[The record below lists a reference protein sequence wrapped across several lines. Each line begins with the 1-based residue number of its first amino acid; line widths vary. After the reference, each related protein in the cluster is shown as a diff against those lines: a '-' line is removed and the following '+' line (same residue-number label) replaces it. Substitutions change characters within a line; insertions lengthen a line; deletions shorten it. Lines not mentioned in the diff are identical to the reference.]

1 MVSVTE
7 MEFLL
12 ETYGNKT
19 YVTKIF
25 KVTLTHLMLAQQIII
40 KFSLYIK
47 NFYILTIELSCTSSF
62 GIFKLN
68 TKWRNFLRWKR
79 D

>member
-19 YVTKIF
+19 YVSKIF
-25 KVTLTHLMLAQQIII
+25 KVTLTHLMLAH
-40 KFSLYIK
+40 
-47 NFYILTIELSCTSSF
+47 
-62 GIFKLN
+62 
-68 TKWRNFLRWKR
+68 R
-79 D
+79 

>member
-25 KVTLTHLMLAQQIII
+25 KVTLTHLMLAH
-40 KFSLYIK
+40 
-47 NFYILTIELSCTSSF
+47 
-62 GIFKLN
+62 
-68 TKWRNFLRWKR
+68 R
-79 D
+79 